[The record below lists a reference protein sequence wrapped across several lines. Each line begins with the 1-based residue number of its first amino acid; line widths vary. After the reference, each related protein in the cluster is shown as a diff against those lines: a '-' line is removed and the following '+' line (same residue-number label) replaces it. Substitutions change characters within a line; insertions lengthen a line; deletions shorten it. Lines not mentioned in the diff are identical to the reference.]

1 MGTGLG
7 TFAGSLW
14 PGRGARTGEGDAATD
29 PRRFRDELLR
39 ACVRMRVRACVR
51 VRARACACATRLL
64 KKLFLSPASIGVSVA
79 RQRMRSDFRPWL
91 SCASGGATLPTSGDA
106 APEPPNPRT
115 GARGAGD
122 RESRRSGRRGAWRQ
136 ASRVARGGDLC
147 PQEPEQQRG
156 FVVSL
161 HVSVIGRTLRR
172 SSRVNKR
179 CPRTPEVSSLLRL
192 FEARSRLAGRFWH
205 RKGGLQTPRVL
216 PGHPRHPRTVDVE
229 GGASRCPGDQ
239 CCGIKGQRCK
249 QPLNL
254 VLKMGLPIFC
264 LQNFGGVLS
273 SFKLMTRVLKSILLV
288 SHPATVGVGGS
299 ALRAKQMTGTR
310 PLPGEQE
317 PPPNT
322 GKRTLQEKD
331 FISLVSNFI
340 HLLAT

>member
-1 MGTGLG
+1 
-7 TFAGSLW
+7 
-14 PGRGARTGEGDAATD
+14 
-29 PRRFRDELLR
+29 
-39 ACVRMRVRACVR
+39 
-51 VRARACACATRLL
+51 
-64 KKLFLSPASIGVSVA
+64 
-79 RQRMRSDFRPWL
+79 MRSDFRPWL

-179 CPRTPEVSSLLRL
+179 CPRTPKVSSLLRL
-192 FEARSRLAGRFWH
+192 FEARSRARWSILA
-205 RKGGLQTPRVL
+205 Q
-216 PGHPRHPRTVDVE
+216 E
-229 GGASRCPGDQ
+229 GGPPNAPGPPRPPPPSTY
-239 CCGIKGQRCK
+239 CGRGGRGVSLPWRPVLRYKGAEMQTALESC
-249 QPLNL
+249 
-254 VLKMGLPIFC
+254 LKNGPANFLPSEVWGGFKFIQANDPRFEEH
-264 LQNFGGVLS
+264 FAGITPSDRGGGV
-273 SFKLMTRVLKSILLV
+273 
-288 SHPATVGVGGS
+288 S

>member
-1 MGTGLG
+1 MGETRRL
-7 TFAGSLW
+7 T
-14 PGRGARTGEGDAATD
+14 PGASVTS
-29 PRRFRDELLR
+29 
-39 ACVRMRVRACVR
+39 CCVRACACVCVPACVCVH
-51 VRARACACATRLL
+51 VRARAQRGCLKSCFSLPRRSESPWRGSGYEATSVPGFRARPGGPPCR
-64 KKLFLSPASIGVSVA
+64 PAGT
-79 RQRMRSDFRPWL
+79 P
-91 SCASGGATLPTSGDA
+91 
-106 APEPPNPRT
+106 PPNPRT

-147 PQEPEQQRG
+147 PQKPEQQRG

-205 RKGGLQTPRVL
+205 RKGGFRTPRVL

>member
-1 MGTGLG
+1 MGETRRL
-7 TFAGSLW
+7 T
-14 PGRGARTGEGDAATD
+14 PGASVTS
-29 PRRFRDELLR
+29 
-39 ACVRMRVRACVR
+39 CCVRACACVCVPACVCVH
-51 VRARACACATRLL
+51 VRARAQRGCLKSCFSRPRRSESPWRGSGCEATSVPGFRARPGGPPCR
-64 KKLFLSPASIGVSVA
+64 PAGT
-79 RQRMRSDFRPWL
+79 P
-91 SCASGGATLPTSGDA
+91 
-106 APEPPNPRT
+106 PPNPRT

-147 PQEPEQQRG
+147 PQKPEQQRG

-205 RKGGLQTPRVL
+205 RKGGLRTPRVL

-317 PPPNT
+317 PPNT